1 MSRNIVQSLKYKTHA
16 TGIDAKKLEA
26 VLEDAYLARKR
37 PDGFTQKKT
46 FAPSSIG
53 YNHGTCPRYWFLAF
67 NGAEFVENGTDALG
81 VANMAY
87 GVDAH
92 TRIQSLFKEAGIL
105 VDEEVEVKLN
115 DPPIRGFIDVLIR
128 WEDEVVVG
136 EIKTTR
142 QESFIFRQTTMKPMA
157 THLIQILI
165 YMKATGKQNGFVLYE
180 NKNDQT
186 FLVIPVEW
194 NDKHEA
200 LLEEVFDWLRI
211 VYSTYEDDVLPMRPF
226 RKQEGKVCMAC
237 PLNKVCWEDN
247 PEGTVKISRMEVPT
261 V

>member
-1 MSRNIVQSLKYKTHA
+1 MSRNIVQSLKYKTQA
-16 TGIDAKKLEA
+16 PGIDAKAIEA
-26 VLEDAYLARKR
+26 VLENAYLSRRR
-37 PDGFTQKKT
+37 PGGFTKKKT
-46 FAPSSIG
+46 FSPSSIG
-53 YNHGTCPRYWFLAF
+53 YNHGTCPRYWYLAF
-67 NGAEFVENGTDALG
+67 TGGDFVETTDALG

-105 VDEEVEVKLN
+105 VDEEVEIKLA
-115 DPPIRGFIDVLIR
+115 DPPIRGFLDVLVR
-128 WEDEVVVG
+128 WEGEVVVG

-157 THLIQILI
+157 THLIQVLI
-165 YMKATGKQNGFVLYE
+165 YMKATNKKNGFVIYE

-194 NDKHEA
+194 NGKHEA
-200 LLEEVFDWLRI
+200 LLEEVFEWLRT
-211 VYSTYEDDVLPMRPF
+211 VYKTYEAEELPMRPF
-226 RKQEGKVCMAC
+226 RKQDGKVCMAC

-247 PEGTVKISRMEVPT
+247 PEGTVKISKMEVPT